1 MQLDSYEILLFLHIL
16 GAMGLFA
23 GLAIEAVAVTRLA
36 RANGVQQVRDWLAT
50 SAIGVW
56 TSIVS
61 MVILLLAG
69 LVMMA
74 VRWGPTSW
82 TITALIALVVMA
94 LISQIVSRRRLSE
107 LRRHLRQGTDAE
119 LLGGL
124 SMRAPD
130 SHLSVSVW
138 LRIGVVVGTLELMT
152 TKPDVLAGVLI
163 LVIAALLGA
172 GVGMLLARQSSP
184 KAEQPSVAA

>member
-1 MQLDSYEILLFLHIL
+1 
-16 GAMGLFA
+16 
-23 GLAIEAVAVTRLA
+23 
-36 RANGVQQVRDWLAT
+36 
-50 SAIGVW
+50 
-56 TSIVS
+56 
-61 MVILLLAG
+61 
-69 LVMMA
+69 
-74 VRWGPTSW
+74 
-82 TITALIALVVMA
+82 
-94 LISQIVSRRRLSE
+94 
-107 LRRHLRQGTDAE
+107 
-119 LLGGL
+119 
-124 SMRAPD
+124 MRAPD